1 MIKTIRA
8 YSSLL
13 VLAAA
18 GATGLTAR
26 AEICIN
32 EIMQSN
38 IDCILDEINEF
49 PDSWVELY
57 NPGNIAL
64 DLGDYSLG
72 TSEKLKKAY
81 KLQGVIPAGGH
92 VLVYCDKEGKGM
104 HASFRL
110 ESGDEGAV
118 YLFKDGE
125 VVEAITD
132 IAKQPAPNV
141 SYGRQSD
148 GADEWGYQLIP
159 SPGAA
164 NEAGIAQGIL
174 GEPEFSVAGGIM
186 KSGVSL
192 ALAVPAD
199 MPAGTEIR
207 YTFDGTEPTSES
219 LLYSEELVIN
229 KSTVVRAKLFAQ
241 GYVSPRSTTHS
252 YIFHPRD
259 TELAIVSIATD
270 PDYLYSD
277 ELGIFSHAEYKDG
290 LMNFE
295 HEWRRPIN
303 IEIFESVGADA
314 VVNQLCETRVKGGKT
329 RSFPLKS
336 VVLYANKRFGEKRF
350 EHVFFPDQ
358 RPDAKKFKSLELR
371 NGGNDMRRLCLRDGY
386 SQRLFGE
393 NVDLDWAAIRP
404 VVVYINGKYHG
415 FYNLRERANEDNI
428 YTHYDGLEDVDIIE
442 NWGELK
448 EGSMDNFNQFR
459 EFYNESGHTFEDYS
473 QLMDIN
479 EYINHTLMY
488 ITLANVDYPGN
499 NHIMWRPQAEDGKW
513 RFIAKDMDLALGWD
527 PRLLPDMKSI
537 DFIFDGSLYQPWS
550 WAITEWASRLMGS
563 LLELSEFRDRFV
575 DSYSVYAGTF
585 LKNDYMLRL
594 LNDMCE
600 ESKDEVIVSQLTNCT
615 DPLDY
620 DSEKDRIEK
629 WIVARNEFL
638 RTYMGEYFGVGA
650 PVSLM
655 INADSENIS
664 DLEFSIN
671 GIPVNGGSFDGH
683 WYAGRRLNI
692 EASSLCPDDAL
703 VGWEVKATLDGGDA
717 ITVYVEH
724 PDLDFNMPKA
734 ASVEL
739 VPMMMSGVSEI
750 SGDSLNQT
758 TVDLSDPV
766 EVFDLTGRGFGVMN
780 VSNLDEGVYI
790 LKQGSAT
797 MKYYRR

>member
-13 VLAAA
+13 VLAGA

-118 YLFKDGE
+118 YLFKNGE

-186 KSGVSL
+186 TSGVSL

-229 KSTVVRAKLFAQ
+229 ESTVVRAKLFAP
-241 GYVSPRSTTHS
+241 GYVSPRSITHS
-252 YIFHPRD
+252 YIFHPRA
-259 TELAIVSIATD
+259 TELAFVSIATD

-303 IEIFESVGADA
+303 VEIFESVGADA
-314 VVNQLCETRVKGGKT
+314 VINQLCETRVKGSKT

-350 EHVFFPDQ
+350 DHVLFPDQ

-371 NGGNDMRRLCLRDGY
+371 NGGNDMYQLCLRDGY

-442 NWGELK
+442 NWEYVNEGEI
-448 EGSMDNFNQFR
+448 DNFLKFK
-459 EFYNESGHTFEDYS
+459 EFYNEAGHTLDEYS
-473 QLMDIN
+473 QWMDID

-488 ITLANVDYPGN
+488 ITLCNVDYPAN
-499 NHIMWRPQAEDGKW
+499 NYIMWRPQAEDGRW
-513 RFIAKDMDLALGWD
+513 RFIAKDMDLALGHS
-527 PRLLPDMKSI
+527 PLYLPDMKSI
-537 DFIFDGSLYQPWS
+537 DFIFDPSLYPWS
-550 WAITEWASRLMGS
+550 WAITEKSAKLMGS
-563 LLELSEFRDRFV
+563 LLQIPDFINRFV
-575 DSYSVYAGTF
+575 DRFSIYTGTF
-585 LKNDYMLRL
+585 LRSENMLSVL
-594 LNDMCE
+594 DEMCE
-600 ESKDEVIVSQLTNCT
+600 KSRDEVILSQETNWPE
-615 DPLDY
+615 PLNYDY
-620 DSEKDRIEK
+620 EKQRIER
-629 WIVARNEFL
+629 WIMERNEFMQG
-638 RTYMGEYFGVGA
+638 YIGEYFGFGL
-650 PVSLM
+650 PVPLE
-655 INADSENIS
+655 INNDDNNGTNI
-664 DLEFSIN
+664 EFSIN
-671 GIPVNGGSFDGH
+671 GIPVVDNSFEGN
-683 WYAGRRLNI
+683 WYRGRRLNI
-692 EASSLCPDDAL
+692 EATSLCPDNAL

-724 PDLDFNMPKA
+724 ADLDFNMPGA
-734 ASVEL
+734 AKVEL
-739 VPMMMSGVSEI
+739 IPMMASGVSEI
-750 SGDSLNQT
+750 ASDDVRNSAI
-758 TVDLSDPV
+758 DLSKPV
-766 EVFDLTGRGFGVMN
+766 EVYDLSGRSMGVQH
-780 VSNLDEGVYI
+780 VSDLDRGIYI
-790 LKQGSAT
+790 LRDNGMT
-797 MKYYRR
+797 MKFNKR

>member
-8 YSSLL
+8 YGSLL
-13 VLAAA
+13 AMAASV
-18 GATGLTAR
+18 ATCLTTQ

-38 IDCILDEINEF
+38 IDCVLDEINEF

-57 NPGNIAL
+57 NPGNMAL

-118 YLFKDGE
+118 YLFKNDE

-132 IAKQPAPNV
+132 IAEQPAPNV
-141 SYGRQSD
+141 SYGRVSD
-148 GADEWGYQLIP
+148 GAEGWGYQLMP

-164 NEAGIAQGIL
+164 NESGVALGIL

-186 KSGVSL
+186 VSKVWL
-192 ALAVPAD
+192 ALTVPSD

-207 YTFDGTEPTSES
+207 YTLDGTEPTSES

-229 KSTVVRAKLFAQ
+229 ESTVVRAKLFAQ

-270 PDYLYSD
+270 PDYLYGD
-277 ELGIFSHAEYKDG
+277 ELGIFSDAKYKDG

-303 IEIFESVGADA
+303 IEIFESVYANA
-314 VVNQLCETRVKGGKT
+314 VINQLCETRVKGSKT

-350 EHVFFPDQ
+350 DHVLFPDQ

-371 NGGNDMRRLCLRDGY
+371 NGGNDMYQLCLRDGY

-442 NWGELK
+442 NWEYVNEGEI
-448 EGSMDNFNQFR
+448 DNFLKFQ
-459 EFYNESGHTFEDYS
+459 EFYEEAGHTLEEYS
-473 QLMDIN
+473 QWMDID

-488 ITLANVDYPGN
+488 VTLANVDYPAN
-499 NHIMWRPQAEDGKW
+499 NYIMWRPQEEGGKW
-513 RFIAKDMDLALGWD
+513 RFIAKDMDLALGHS
-527 PRLLPDMKSI
+527 PLYLPDMKSI
-537 DFIFDGSLYQPWS
+537 DFIFDKSLYPWN
-550 WAITEWASRLMGS
+550 WAITEKSARLLGS
-563 LLELSEFRDRFV
+563 LMHIPGFVDQFVDRF
-575 DSYSVYAGTF
+575 SVYTGTF
-585 LKNDYMLRL
+585 LSSENMLSVL
-594 LNDMCE
+594 DEMCE
-600 ESKDEVIVSQLTNCT
+600 KTRDEIIFSQQTNW
-615 DPLDY
+615 PEPVDY
-620 DSEKDRIEK
+620 DYEKDRLEK

-638 RTYMGEYFGVGA
+638 KTYMGEYFGLGA
-650 PVSLM
+650 PVSLR
-655 INADSENIS
+655 INTDPDNGS
-664 DLEFSIN
+664 DIEFSIN
-671 GIPVNGGSFDGH
+671 GIPVVDNSFEGN
-683 WYAGRRLNI
+683 WYRGRRLNI
-692 EASSLCPDDAL
+692 EATSLCPDNAL

-717 ITVYVEH
+717 ITVFVEH
-724 PDLDFNMPKA
+724 ADLDFNMPGA
-734 ASVEL
+734 AKMEL
-739 VPMMMSGVSEI
+739 IPMMASGVQAIASDDVRNSAI
-750 SGDSLNQT
+750 
-758 TVDLSDPV
+758 DLSKPV
-766 EVFDLTGRGFGVMN
+766 EVYDLSGRSMGVQH
-780 VSNLDEGVYI
+780 VSDLDRGIYI
-790 LKQGSAT
+790 LRDNGMT
-797 MKYYRR
+797 MKFNKR